1 MIDTSSLTA
10 QTIGLEKFS
19 PSILGTY
26 EDCPRLFYY
35 QNWLGLKLDEDRL
48 HLDFGNAIHEA
59 INQVYLEYDDNF
71 GGAWS
76 AGDFEKVKERFLMYW
91 KQSNVPEET
100 FTKFMSTAAGSES
113 GFTKKE
119 DLYEDFKEDGLIM
132 LKAYWD
138 KKEIL
143 LVEYG
148 HDLVDFELYKKQILF
163 NPLNDT
169 EKLPIPAS
177 YRIDARNRDNT
188 KTVDFK
194 TSKSK
199 YNLEETRKKIQGQLY
214 LLGQWCETGKFC
226 GEFDYTVLRK
236 GLKTDDRIE
245 VVRLVYDEADLVA
258 CFYRIQAILA
268 KIANREFD
276 RPSRGHANY
285 CQCIKFEEALRI
297 ET

>member
-1 MIDTSSLTA
+1 MLDTSSLTA

-19 PSILGTY
+19 PSMLGTY

-59 INQVYLEYDDNF
+59 INEVYLQYDNHF
-71 GGAWS
+71 GGEWT
-76 AGDFEKVKERFLMYW
+76 AGNFESVKARFLQNW

-100 FTKFMSTAAGSES
+100 FKKFMTTASGRES

-119 DLYEDFKEDGLIM
+119 DLFENFKEDGLIM

-138 KKEIL
+138 KKEVL
-143 LVEYG
+143 LAEYG
-148 HDLVDFELYKKQILF
+148 HDLVDFEMYKKQVLF
-163 NPLNDT
+163 NPLNPE

-177 YRIDARNRDNT
+177 YRIDARNRDQT

-194 TSKSK
+194 TSKAK

-226 GEFDYTVLRK
+226 GEFDYIVLRK

-245 VVRLVYDEADLVA
+245 VVVLKYDEADLVA

-268 KIANREFD
+268 KIANREFAV
-276 RPSRGHANY
+276 PSIGHASY
-285 CQCIKFEEALRI
+285 CQCRKFEEALRI
-297 ET
+297 

>member
-1 MIDTSSLTA
+1 MIDNSFLTA

-19 PSILGTY
+19 PSMLGTY

-48 HLDFGNAIHEA
+48 HMDFGNAIHEA
-59 INQVYLEYDDNF
+59 INEVYLQYDDNF
-71 GGAWS
+71 QGAWQ
-76 AGDFEKVKERFLMYW
+76 AGNFEDVKKRFLQNW

-100 FTKFMSTAAGSES
+100 FKKFMTTAAGRES

-119 DLYEDFKEDGLIM
+119 DLYENFKEDGLIM
-132 LKAYWD
+132 LQAYWD
-138 KKEIL
+138 KKEVL
-143 LVEYG
+143 LAEYG
-148 HDLVDFELYKKQILF
+148 HDLVDFEMYKKQVLF
-163 NPLNDT
+163 NPLNPE

-177 YRIDARNRDNT
+177 YRIDARNRDQT

-194 TSKSK
+194 TSKNK
-199 YNLEETRKKIQGQLY
+199 YNVEDTRKKIQGQLY

-236 GLKTDDRIE
+236 GLKTEDRIE
-245 VVRLVYDEADLVA
+245 VVRLKYDEADLVA

-268 KIANREFD
+268 KIANKEFS
-276 RPSRGHANY
+276 RPSMGHAGY
-285 CQCIKFEEALRI
+285 CQCRKFDEALNVN
-297 ET
+297 